1 MLAGQMLW
9 GVARG
14 VAKSATMPD
23 PVVCEHDEDV
33 WNGER
38 GGNPKTFYI
47 TLRVF
52 ECDGS
57 Q

>member
-1 MLAGQMLW
+1 MVVRSLWFLDVLLAGQMLW

-38 GGNPKTFYI
+38 VVIQQLFI
-47 TLRVF
+47 
-52 ECDGS
+52 
-57 Q
+57 